1 MSAIKSVDQAQEP
14 ASAGIED
21 ATDLD
26 AVYREHGGWLIAFLR
41 RRFGRQDAEELAQ
54 ETYVRAARTG
64 LQFRDPRALLAHI
77 AINAA
82 RDHARRRAVRP
93 VLVGDEGALGAAGAA
108 GDQTEALLLK
118 QLILGLPPKL
128 REVFLLSRFGGLTYE
143 EIAHR
148 CGLSVKTV
156 EGRMTKALAMC
167 AARMR
172 D

>member
-1 MSAIKSVDQAQEP
+1 VSATKPVDQARDS
-14 ASAGIED
+14 ASSAVEAAD
-21 ATDLD
+21 SLD
-26 AVYREHGGWLIAFLR
+26 TVYRKHGGWLIAFLR

-54 ETYVRAARTG
+54 ETYVRAAGAG
-64 LQFRDPRALLAHI
+64 LQLRNPRAFLARV

-82 RDHARRRAVRP
+82 RDQARRRAVRP
-93 VLVGDEGALGAAGAA
+93 ILVADERALAAAGAA
-108 GDQTEALLLK
+108 GGQAEALLLK
-118 QLILGLPPKL
+118 QVILGLPPRI

-156 EGRMTKALAMC
+156 EARMTKALAMC
-167 AARMR
+167 AARIR